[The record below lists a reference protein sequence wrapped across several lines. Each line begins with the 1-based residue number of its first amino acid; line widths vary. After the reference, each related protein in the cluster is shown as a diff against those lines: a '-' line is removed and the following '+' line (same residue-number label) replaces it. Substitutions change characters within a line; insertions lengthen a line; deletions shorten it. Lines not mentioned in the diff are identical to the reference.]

1 MQFSGSILHGVARLL
16 LAAANIEYFLTLA
29 HRLWTQILNMCHHW
43 RPCLLCIF
51 NLPKNYKKWVKFSL
65 LCSISNEGWSV
76 RCLFTNLLNQQHS
89 R

>member
-16 LAAANIEYFLTLA
+16 LAAANIEYFLTL
-29 HRLWTQILNMCHHW
+29 T
-43 RPCLLCIF
+43 LLDTDLKHVSLTGDSAFFACFIG
-51 NLPKNYKKWVKFSL
+51 LKNYKKWVKFSL